1 MLEFLTNLF
10 GGNIILSIFNYA
22 WKIINRKNKIQQ
34 RINKRILTNERTLN
48 EIAIS
53 KSIKSN
59 YPREVPVPYIVDPIV
74 KQKVFTT
81 NERIHYT
88 DIEKKY
94 HVFRKI
100 ELLPL
105 LDGTN
110 TFFNELCK
118 AMASSL
124 QFEEDSSFLLLYLN
138 KETNKLF
145 SHVFSSIGGHNIKC
159 QNITFKE
166 RRGIW
171 SLFKKKRAFGYGE
184 VNSESLEGTKV
195 ILLEALL
202 IFPETLTE
210 AVEWL
215 KSKGAT
221 IIGIVVLFDGSGTLS
236 DFSTCIE
243 NTNNVIKGVSIDLK
257 IFRAN
262 ECNCNNKRL
271 KVLTYSKY

>member
-1 MLEFLTNLF
+1 MFDFLYYLF
-10 GGNIILSIFNYA
+10 CNVIFDYLKYI
-22 WKIINRKNKIQQ
+22 WKKINNKLQKIT
-34 RINKRILTNERTLN
+34 NKRILTNERPLN

-59 YPREVPVPYIVDPIV
+59 YPREVPLPYIIDPIV

-110 TFFNELCK
+110 TFFKELCK
-118 AMASSL
+118 AMALSL
-124 QFEEDSSFLLLYLN
+124 QLEEDSNFLLLSLN

-145 SHVFSSIGGHNIKC
+145 SQVFSTFGGHNIKC
-159 QNITFKE
+159 QNITYKE
-166 RRGIW
+166 GGWIL
-171 SLFKKKRAFGYGE
+171 SLFNKKKRSFGYGE

-202 IFPETLTE
+202 IFPEILTE

-221 IIGIVVLFDGSGTLS
+221 IIGIVILFDGSGTLS
-236 DFSTCIE
+236 NSTCIE

-271 KVLTYSKY
+271 KALTYSNY